1 MTIIKAPTGSKPS
14 HIVVSM
20 EIDPMRRREA
30 AVPSTQRCERQKQKI
45 PMTSAL
51 PSSIP
56 DTQLGLSQSEIQ
68 ILRQHQ
74 QIALQNAN
82 YAHSTSTRGRGH
94 VRTSASTSRAASA
107 ASSGNGRLVLDP
119 GSLTALGTHFERL
132 MGAIQ
137 NRVQQVTPI
146 SQRLMRIQHANRLR
160 LRTLDTRSISLTAQ
174 TQISTINQSS
184 RAGAAMAAADAEIA
198 RFRDIIRQIDEL
210 ETEFDKVRHIRDIV
224 KGFRARV
231 EGLERKMDS
240 RGSRR

>member
-1 MTIIKAPTGSKPS
+1 
-14 HIVVSM
+14 
-20 EIDPMRRREA
+20 
-30 AVPSTQRCERQKQKI
+30 
-45 PMTSAL
+45 MTSAL

-56 DTQLGLSQSEIQ
+56 DSQLGLSHSEIQ

-74 QIALQNAN
+74 QLALQNQA

-94 VRTSASTSRAASA
+94 ARTSASTSRAASA
-107 ASSGNGRLVLDP
+107 ASSGHGRLVLDP
-119 GSLTALGTHFERL
+119 GSLAVLGQHFERL

-137 NRVQQVTPI
+137 NRVEQ
-146 SQRLMRIQHANRLR
+146 
-160 LRTLDTRSISLTAQ
+160 LTAQ

-231 EGLERKMDS
+231 EGLERKMDA
-240 RGSRR
+240 RGLRR